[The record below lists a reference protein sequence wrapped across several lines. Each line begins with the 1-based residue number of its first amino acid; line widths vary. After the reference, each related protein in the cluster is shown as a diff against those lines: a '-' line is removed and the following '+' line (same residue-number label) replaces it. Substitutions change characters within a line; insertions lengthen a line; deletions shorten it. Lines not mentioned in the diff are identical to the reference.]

1 MKPSPR
7 LMSALVPV
15 AVLSFF
21 LSACGSGAPE
31 AVDVLASP
39 ISSEAPVKGSVASE
53 DSLEAEQAGG
63 EIKVVTDA
71 NFAREVLMS
80 DKTVLVWFWANCRG
94 ECERMTRILQEIA
107 DGQDSLIIAT
117 INVVENGVARDT
129 YNIRQAMTMIVY
141 QCGRP
146 VRQISTFPKTA
157 DDEKLRSG
165 LESQLDLHSLS
176 LFLDRYPCLSG
187 Q

>member
-21 LSACGSGAPE
+21 LSACGSDTPE

-39 ISSEAPVKGSVASE
+39 ISSEATVKGSVASE

-71 NFAREVLMS
+71 NFTREVLGS
-80 DKTVLVWFWANCRG
+80 NKPVLVYFWAEWCG
-94 ECERMTRILQEIA
+94 PCKMTTRILQEIA
-107 DGQDSLIIAT
+107 AEQDSLIIAKM
-117 INVVENGVARDT
+117 NVDENPTTPASYGIT
-129 YNIRQAMTMIVY
+129 SIPTMHVY
-141 QCGRP
+141 QDG
-146 VRQISTFPKTA
+146 QIVKTIIGAKPKAALLT
-157 DDEKLRSG
+157 G
-165 LESQLDLHSLS
+165 LAPYL
-176 LFLDRYPCLSG
+176 
-187 Q
+187 